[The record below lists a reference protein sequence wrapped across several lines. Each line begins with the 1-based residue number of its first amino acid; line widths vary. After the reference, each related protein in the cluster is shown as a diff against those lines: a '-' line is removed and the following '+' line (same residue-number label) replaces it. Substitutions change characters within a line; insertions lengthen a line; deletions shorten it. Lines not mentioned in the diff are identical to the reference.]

1 MSEEDI
7 KKLMHDLSQLTY
19 YSNTSNYSFNVI
31 DKENLILVEQ
41 VIRKY
46 LLDTHDS
53 ELGYLKAKVI
63 AYESIIKNSNFK
75 PILEGDNCE
84 TTK

>member
-1 MSEEDI
+1 MSDKDI
-7 KKLMHDLSQLTY
+7 KKLMYDLSQLTY
-19 YSNTSNYSFNVI
+19 YSKDSNYSFNVI
-31 DKENLILVEQ
+31 SKNNLILVEQ

-46 LLDTHDS
+46 LLDAHDS
-53 ELGYLKAKVI
+53 ELGELKAKVI